1 MLQPLLNPA
10 PSIPASQAALA
21 ELKASRLRL
30 QRLYMGVQARCEAF
44 AELEEEFMQC
54 KEHAES
60 ALKEQRRLREEL
72 VSSDDADDDLWK
84 RYRASLTEQMT
95 AQSRLEAVQ
104 EKLEA
109 RTAEYEA
116 DKRDAEALWAQVQ
129 DFTHKIDALRAATQ
143 AVDAWAAEDA
153 GDLPEFDEEMLADAF
168 EDALESNAE
177 PSPVSQIAAF
187 AAGAQPE
194 PVVSQLAAFAACTQ
208 PKPVVSQ
215 LAAFAAGAQAKNAAL
230 VAGAKRTMVS
240 AKPEFVALARDR
252 IFAFQ
257 NKLAESL
264 GQGIDT
270 AHKEVFGMFYMHRR
284 GWKTNCIKW
293 IKRVEENCG
302 MEPGA
307 VKHLLATCHKHR
319 VNFNCRCERCLASF
333 GRQPD
338 TLSLFVIVNTSLTV
352 EELHA
357 MCATRLDE
365 IRSVLVPIVVQAVT
379 EEELAENWDNKYELS
394 KLQALARAAADEPSP
409 RERQPRNFRQ
419 SKVLPALT
427 ESSKVVPVAKVL
439 PITGAVAE
447 VIGVDPSAMEDMS
460 PLAVLRVAQNLKTNK
475 KKAMMVTQEERE
487 MIRQIRAAEKKQKK
501 GV

>member
-1 MLQPLLNPA
+1 MLRPLLNPA
-10 PSIPASQAALA
+10 PSVPASQAALA

-30 QRLYMGVQARCEAF
+30 QRLYMDVLGRHEAL
-44 AELEEEFMQC
+44 AQLEEEFERC
-54 KEHAES
+54 EEHAEA

-72 VSSDDADDDLWK
+72 ATSDEAGEDLWK
-84 RYRASLTEQMT
+84 EYRASLSEEMT
-95 AQSRLEAVQ
+95 AQSRLEAVR

-109 RTAEYEA
+109 RRAEYEA
-116 DKRDAEALWAQVQ
+116 GRRDAEALWAQVQ
-129 DFTHKIDALRAATQ
+129 ESTQKIDALRAASQ

-153 GDLPEFDEEMLADAF
+153 GDLPEFDEDMLADAF

-177 PSPVSQIAAF
+177 PLPVSQ
-187 AAGAQPE
+187 
-194 PVVSQLAAFAACTQ
+194 VAAFAACAQ

-215 LAAFAAGAQAKNAAL
+215 LAAFAAGTQAKTAAL
-230 VAGAKRTMVS
+230 VASAKRTMVP

-264 GQGIDT
+264 GKDIDT
-270 AHKEVFGMFYMHRR
+270 AHKEVFEMFYMHRR

-333 GRQPD
+333 GRRPD

-365 IRSVLVPIVVQAVT
+365 VRSVLVPIVVQAVT
-379 EEELAENWDNKYELS
+379 EEELAENWDGKYELS
-394 KLQALARAAADEPSP
+394 KLQALARAAADEPP

-419 SKVLPALT
+419 SKVLPALA
-427 ESSKVVPVAKVL
+427 ESSADAEVVPTALPAIAKVL

-475 KKAMMVTQEERE
+475 KKAMLVTQEERE
-487 MIRQIRAAEKKQKK
+487 MIRQMRAAEKKQKK